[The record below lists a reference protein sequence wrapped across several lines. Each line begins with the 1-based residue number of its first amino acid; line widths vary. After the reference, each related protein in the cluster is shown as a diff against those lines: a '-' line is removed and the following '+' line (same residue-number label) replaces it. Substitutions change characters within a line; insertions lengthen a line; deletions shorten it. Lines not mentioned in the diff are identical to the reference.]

1 MKEEVRVKKIRL
13 RQGIIDAIEL
23 EKDYILLQ
31 TKELIYH
38 LPLTTEIIYSSTGQ
52 SLSLAQLEQG
62 FHFQN
67 YSYNGQHVLVVNEED
82 SFYGVMYGQYN
93 AEKSRI
99 EEELMMRHNEKT
111 IHYGVQLEDGA
122 QVIAFCRIMTRSIPP
137 QSTPEG
143 LFVFRK

>member
-1 MKEEVRVKKIRL
+1 ML
-13 RQGIIDAIEL
+13 RQGVIDELTL
-23 EKDYILLQ
+23 EKEYIRLQ

-52 SLSLAQLEQG
+52 ALSLAQIEQD

-67 YSYNGQHVLVVNEED
+67 YYYNGQHVLVVNEED
-82 SFYGVMYGQYN
+82 AFYGVIYGEYSE
-93 AEKSRI
+93 AKSRI
-99 EEELMMRHNEKT
+99 EEELMMRHHEKT
-111 IHYGVQLEDGA
+111 IHYGPKLEDGS
-122 QVIAFCRIMTRSIPP
+122 QVIAFCRVMTRSLPP